1 LLLTGESRIRRQG
14 MSTIDV
20 NSVLAQIRS
29 LSAQAQA
36 QGATVHAKPDTAPV
50 AANGGFGTMV
60 TKAIDGVNDA
70 QQAASAMQN
79 KFELGDPSVD
89 LSSVMLATSKAQ
101 LQFRAMVEVRNR
113 LVTAYQDIM
122 NMPL

>member
-1 LLLTGESRIRRQG
+1 

-20 NSVLAQIRS
+20 NSVLAQIRT
-29 LSAQAQA
+29 LSAQAQ
-36 QGATVHAKPDTAPV
+36 GTPATAKAAPAPDASS
-50 AANGGFGTMV
+50 GFGNLV
-60 TKAIDGVNDA
+60 GGAIKEVNA
-70 QQAASAMQN
+70 TQQQAGALQN

-101 LQFRAMVEVRNR
+101 VEFRAMVEVRNR

-122 NMPL
+122 NMPI